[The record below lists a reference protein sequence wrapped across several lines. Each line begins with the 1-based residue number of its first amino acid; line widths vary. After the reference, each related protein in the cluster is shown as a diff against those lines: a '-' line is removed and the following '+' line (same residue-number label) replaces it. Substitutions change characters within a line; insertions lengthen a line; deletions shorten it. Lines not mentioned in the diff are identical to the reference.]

1 MSAGFIKFKNSLKVL
16 IKYLKCLIWI
26 KETTSLFSKT
36 PYALK
41 SNTNDEVVF
50 LYQLLNLF
58 ENENYT

>member
-26 KETTSLFSKT
+26 KEKTSLFSKP
-36 PYALK
+36 PYAIK
-41 SNTNDEVVF
+41 SDDEVVF
-50 LYQLLNLF
+50 LFQLFNLF